1 MTAKIIVSIIGIL
14 IGLCFSFFK
23 SRNSR
28 KILIILC
35 ISSFVDFIIYR
46 TWAIWCDAYID
57 TYGLGEFI
65 IRAIPLQLCYQLMI
79 ATLIG
84 LLKNNRTLMA
94 VGFLVMPI
102 GGVITLLF
110 PDSGFNGMNYL
121 HPTYFMFMI
130 IHVTMI
136 AVGIG
141 IYSMNVYHPSCRD
154 VPKVGL
160 FLALIAVET
169 FIINKL
175 FNLIGL
181 NPNYMYTLGPN
192 GNAALSFFYNMLP
205 VPLLYTFLIIL
216 VFMGLAMIELFL
228 IRCAS
233 KIRAFIQNRKKE

>member
-1 MTAKIIVSIIGIL
+1 
-14 IGLCFSFFK
+14 
-23 SRNSR
+23 
-28 KILIILC
+28 
-35 ISSFVDFIIYR
+35 
-46 TWAIWCDAYID
+46 
-57 TYGLGEFI
+57 
-65 IRAIPLQLCYQLMI
+65 MI

-141 IYSMNVYHPSCRD
+141 IYSMNVYHPSYRD

-233 KIRAFIQNRKKE
+233 KIRAFTQNRKKE